1 MAKRKFALPDQNNYL
16 FGYLR
21 VTYDGALDN
30 GITPEMLDAALCIL
44 SSEMLFFQDT
54 RFSNKSTVNAVA
66 FEYDVIARILQVEY
80 PGSIQACA
88 TRGGRGSGG
97 GSRRAGANNNNSN
110 AGNNNN
116 NAGNNNANAAEQQAV
131 AAALAE
137 VNAGDPAE
145 AANYQN
151 VRNAFTTNGGFPN
164 AVGGVTDKFLLSA
177 GGIFLDQQ
185 TLARS
190 APNEIDAAVTAH
202 NRQNK
207 GFGQGITPQHSAFL
221 HGFAHVFR
229 LERSG
234 GRPLDRA
241 RLQALVPTLTS
252 QTIIDAGE
260 KLKEVQEIKEGP
272 QPQFDEMVLGEGFYQ
287 WQIAFQT
294 MLSSVIGAYWIP
306 IVYLTVPLVINT
318 ANIDHVMW
326 AAVPLLGIAYNRDN
340 AMFYRI
346 LQPIVA
352 KSKYKAFLLEFRGGQ
367 DGRRLWLKIL
377 SMEMSEGNR
386 HQIVANLKK
395 IFSTVYD
402 GKSANLTFLTWYTAL
417 KSAYQAMHD
426 NREPTTSYTRIENT
440 MKKMCL
446 KDFPSL
452 QATIAAVR
460 VKHQNG
466 DWDKFIEDCLLH
478 ISRHEIEANAGS
490 KPFPRTI
497 AQVTPDKRKHE
508 AASSTESTAAINKRA
523 RKKKHGDED
532 AHSDDDRD
540 VDGDDAKDRKIKALV
555 ARIEALEGDK
565 EEKGSTTG
573 AGIAGSRGK

>member
-1 MAKRKFALPDQNNYL
+1 MAN
-16 FGYLR
+16 
-21 VTYDGALDN
+21 
-30 GITPEMLDAALCIL
+30 
-44 SSEMLFFQDT
+44 T
-54 RFSNKSTVNAVA
+54 RS
-66 FEYDVIARILQVEY
+66 
-80 PGSIQACA
+80 GS
-88 TRGGRGSGG
+88 RGGRGGGG

-151 VRNAFTTNGGFPN
+151 VRNAFPN

-177 GGIFLDQQ
+177 GGILRDQL

-221 HGFAHVFR
+221 HGFTHVFR

-272 QPQFDEMVLGEGFYQ
+272 QPQFADMVLGEGFYQ
-287 WQIAFQT
+287 WHIAFQT

-318 ANIDHVMW
+318 ANIDHVRW

-352 KSKYKAFLLEFRGGQ
+352 KSKYKAFLLEFRGGEPPSNSRQ
-367 DGRRLWLKIL
+367 L
-377 SMEMSEGNR
+377 
-386 HQIVANLKK
+386 NLKK
-395 IFSTVYD
+395 VFSTIYD

-426 NREPTTSYTRIENT
+426 NKEPTTCYTRIENT
-440 MKKMCL
+440 IKKMCL

-466 DWDKFIEDCLLH
+466 DWDKFMEDCLLH
-478 ISRHEIEANAGS
+478 ISRHELEANAGS

-497 AQVTPDKRKHE
+497 AQVSPDKRKHE
-508 AASSTESTAAINKRA
+508 DDDDEGEEAEELLIDGINCSDYVGRSGRIIVPERVWDRASDKFRSEVGRFNRAVGRHNASVNKRA

-532 AHSDDDRD
+532 VHSDDDN
-540 VDGDDAKDRKIKALV
+540 DGKDRKIQALLS
-555 ARIEALEGDK
+555 RIEALEKGRED
-565 EEKGSTTG
+565 EKGSSTG
-573 AGIAGSRGK
+573 AGIAGRRG